1 MNYQQFIVAVKE
13 KTTALLGETVTVRI
27 QTVLKNNG
35 TKRVGLMITKPTVNI
50 SPTIY
55 LEQFFIQYQNGRRLS
70 EIAKNIQSLYE
81 EVKPEQSWQI
91 EALLDFQ
98 SAQTK
103 LAFKL
108 IQHNQNVE
116 LLENIPH
123 IPYLDLEIVFYV
135 LLDDCEQGV
144 ATILITNDMVNHW
157 GISTEMLYQ
166 VAMTNT
172 PRILGAECK
181 PMYEMVSELS
191 GEEPEETDEQEGI
204 LYVLTNSLRYF
215 GAACLLYPQVLE
227 DIGNQIDDDYYLLP
241 SSIHEL
247 IILPAQ
253 YALSAHELKE
263 MITDINA
270 SQLMDEEVLSDHAY
284 YYSRKENRV
293 VAV

>member
-13 KTTALLGETVTVRI
+13 KATALLGETVTVRI

-81 EVKPEQSWQI
+81 DVEPEQSWQVD
-91 EALLDFQ
+91 ALLDFQ

-116 LLENIPH
+116 LLEDIPH

-144 ATILITNDMVNHW
+144 ATILITNNIVNHW
-157 GISTEMLYQ
+157 GISTEVLYQ
-166 VAMTNT
+166 VAMANT